1 MVVFYGWPISSR
13 VYFAMNVA
21 CIIFPLILGS
31 VFSDC
36 VVFYGDCKQCSASS
50 CNSHSGF
57 SLCVCI
63 MSVRLC
69 VCVCAWAGYYDR
81 PEAGCAMLRRSV
93 NCVYVSCVSICVCV
107 RGQATVIVLMQA
119 LPCYRRSVNS
129 QMIRNSLL
137 NASQN
142 SALNSSLQSSS
153 G

>member
-1 MVVFYGWPISSR
+1 MFGIKLQQPQWV
-13 VYFAMNVA
+13 
-21 CIIFPLILGS
+21 
-31 VFSDC
+31 
-36 VVFYGDCKQCSASS
+36 Q
-50 CNSHSGF
+50 
-57 SLCVCI
+57 
-63 MSVRLC
+63 SVRMYHVC
-69 VCVCAWAGYYDR
+69 PSVCVCAWAGYYDR

-93 NCVYVSCVSICVCV
+93 NCVYVSCVSVCVCV
-107 RGQATVIVLMQA
+107 RGQATVIVLTQA